1 MITRMESATELIAL
15 TVLRKINSDQHHPI
29 QPETLTEA
37 FRARWPLPG
46 SKTPMNDATQAT
58 AQAAS
63 NYVGQDEGIW
73 QENVSQAWQS
83 AVKETAQEHLSTA
96 RENFR
101 EGELAQGAESLT
113 DAVRTTLGYIAAVRR
128 WPHSTDEELHSA
140 AAALASGREW
150 PETKEESDDA
160 PDNISEEGK
169 RLNAS
174 LGASM
179 GLPDS
184 IRSGTYTSDPDDAE
198 ENGFLFAETVMD
210 LAEKLAG
217 ATTP

>member
-63 NYVGQDEGIW
+63 NCVGQDEGIW

-113 DAVRTTLGYIAAVRR
+113 DAVRTTWDISQQFADGPTARMRNCTAQQRRWQAAVNGRKPRR
-128 WPHSTDEELHSA
+128 
-140 AAALASGREW
+140 
-150 PETKEESDDA
+150 
-160 PDNISEEGK
+160 
-169 RLNAS
+169 S
-174 LGASM
+174 L
-179 GLPDS
+179 
-184 IRSGTYTSDPDDAE
+184 
-198 ENGFLFAETVMD
+198 
-210 LAEKLAG
+210 
-217 ATTP
+217 TTPQTTFPKMARG